1 MAKSMTGYGRAQI
14 QLGQET
20 YSIEV
25 KTLNNR
31 YLEINL
37 RLPERFSALEAQL
50 RDEVKKTFSRGSF
63 TITAAMDNA
72 ASPALKLNRAIARQ
86 YIDAGSALRTEL
98 GVAGEVDVRLLLSL
112 KEIFTCDRPVV
123 DAAQDWDSVKAG
135 LTAAFAQVNEWRA
148 KEGAA
153 LTTDIL
159 ARLSRLEARIG
170 QVEQRV
176 PEVTAAYRSRIKD
189 EIERVINGKAD
200 DSRILLEAA
209 IFAQRSDI
217 AEELTRLKSHL
228 TLFRGYAASD
238 EPSGK
243 RIDFLCQE
251 IGREINTI
259 GSKSADVNI
268 TQDVVE
274 MKAEMEKIREQA
286 QNLE

>member
-1 MAKSMTGYGRAQI
+1 M
-14 QLGQET
+14 
-20 YSIEV
+20 
-25 KTLNNR
+25 
-31 YLEINL
+31 
-37 RLPERFSALEAQL
+37 
-50 RDEVKKTFSRGSF
+50 
-63 TITAAMDNA
+63 
-72 ASPALKLNRAIARQ
+72 KLNRAIARQ

>member
-1 MAKSMTGYGRAQI
+1 MTGYGQAQI

-25 KTLNNR
+25 KALNNR
-31 YLEINL
+31 FLEMNL
-37 RLPERFSALEAQL
+37 RLPERFAGLEAQV
-50 RDEVKKTFSRGSF
+50 RDEIKKAFSRGSLTV
-63 TITAAMDNA
+63 TIGMVNA
-72 ASPALKLNRAIARQ
+72 DAPSLKLNLTMARH
-86 YIDAGSALRTEL
+86 YVEAGETLRKEL
-98 GVAGEVDVRLLLSL
+98 GVTGDVDVRLLLKL
-112 KEIFTCDRPVV
+112 KDIFTYDRLTV
-123 DAAQDWDSVKAG
+123 DAVESWSCVKTG
-135 LTAAFAQVNEWRA
+135 LMAAFAQVNEWRS

-159 ARLSRLEARIG
+159 ARLERLDTRIN
-170 QVEQRV
+170 QIELRV
-176 PEVTAAYRSRIKD
+176 PEVTAAYRSRLKD
-189 EIERVINGKAD
+189 DMEKLLNGKAD
-200 DSRILLEAA
+200 ESRILLEAA

-217 AEELTRLKSHL
+217 AEELARLKSHL
-228 TLFRGYAASD
+228 TLFRDYASSE

-251 IGREINTI
+251 IGREVNTI

-286 QNLE
+286 QNIE